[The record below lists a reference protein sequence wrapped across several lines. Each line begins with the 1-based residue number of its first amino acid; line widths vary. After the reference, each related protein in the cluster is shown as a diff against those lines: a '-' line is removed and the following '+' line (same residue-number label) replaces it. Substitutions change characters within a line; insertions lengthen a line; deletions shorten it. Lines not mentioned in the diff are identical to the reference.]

1 MISSKTTQIKPFYIL
16 CIISLFVPITF
27 ITTYAITEVRGDD
40 DQIIPYISDTID
52 FAPESCIGTF
62 GLSIIA
68 FLMIIVVFI
77 KHLIIKNNIIEKE
90 YPDDK
95 KEKKELRF
103 NRFSTSMGFI
113 SGLSMHGVSSF
124 QFHNANL
131 VHVIFAA
138 LFFLCGFIYLL
149 TQTILDIKNS
159 SDIPLKVLIIR
170 KILICVSCLFV
181 GYIITQF
188 FIDNLAA
195 IFEIISALSIF
206 AYMVTFFYEFSNLT
220 LNIEFSKSI
229 KKINGNGG
237 YHNIES
243 N

>member
-1 MISSKTTQIKPFYIL
+1 MISSKITTHIKPFYIL
-16 CIISLFVPITF
+16 CILSIFVPITF
-27 ITTYAITEVRGDD
+27 ITTYTITEVRGDD

-52 FAPESCIGTF
+52 FAP
-62 GLSIIA
+62 A
-68 FLMIIVVFI
+68 FLMITVVFI
-77 KHLIIKNNIIEKE
+77 KHLIIKNNIVEKE
-90 YPDDK
+90 FSDDK
-95 KEKKELRF
+95 KRKKELRF

-124 QFHNANL
+124 QYHNANL

-138 LFFLCGFIYLL
+138 LFFLCGFIYLF
-149 TQTILDIKNS
+149 TQTILDNKNS
-159 SDIPLKVLIIR
+159 TDIPLKVSIIR
-170 KILICVSCLFV
+170 KILICVSCLFI

-206 AYMVTFFYEFSNLT
+206 AYMVTFFYEFSNVT
-220 LNIEFSKSI
+220 LNVECTKSI
-229 KKINGNGG
+229 KKINGNG
-237 YHNIES
+237 YHNIER

>member
-1 MISSKTTQIKPFYIL
+1 MISSKTTTQIKPFYIL
-16 CIISLFVPITF
+16 CIISIFVPITF
-27 ITTYAITEVRGDD
+27 ITTYTITEVRGDD

-77 KHLIIKNNIIEKE
+77 KHLIIKNNIVEKE
-90 YPDDK
+90 YSDDK
-95 KEKKELRF
+95 KEKKELKF
-103 NRFSTSMGFI
+103 NRFSTSMGLI

-149 TQTILDIKNS
+149 TQTILDKNS
-159 SDIPLKVLIIR
+159 TDIPFKVSIIR
-170 KILICVSCLFV
+170 KILICISFLFI

-220 LNIEFSKSI
+220 LNIEFSKPI
-229 KKINGNGG
+229 KTLPNG

>member
-27 ITTYAITEVRGDD
+27 ITTYTITEVRGDD

-90 YPDDK
+90 YSYDK
-95 KEKKELRF
+95 KEIKELRL
-103 NRFSTSMGFI
+103 NRFSTSMGFV

-159 SDIPLKVLIIR
+159 N
-170 KILICVSCLFV
+170 
-181 GYIITQF
+181 IITQF

-220 LNIEFSKSI
+220 LNIEFSGSI

>member
-1 MISSKTTQIKPFYIL
+1 MITSKTTTHIKPFYLL
-16 CIISLFVPITF
+16 CFISIIVPITF
-27 ITTYAITEVRGDD
+27 ITTYTITEVIGDD

-68 FLMIIVVFI
+68 FLMIIIVFI
-77 KHLIIKNNIIEKE
+77 KHLIVKNNIVENE
-90 YPDDK
+90 YSDDK
-95 KEKKELRF
+95 REKKQLRF

-131 VHVIFAA
+131 VHIIFAA

-149 TQTILDIKNS
+149 TQTILDNKTSNN
-159 SDIPLKVLIIR
+159 IPLKISIIR
-170 KILICVSCLFV
+170 KILICISCLFIA
-181 GYIITQF
+181 YIITQF

-206 AYMVTFFYEFSNLT
+206 AYIITFFYEFSNLT
-220 LNIEFSKSI
+220 LNIEFNKPI
-229 KKINGNGG
+229 KKLNASG
-237 YHNIES
+237 YCNIE
-243 N
+243 NN